1 MSGAKAKHESL
12 FHMVLPVT
20 NVGRNEWFCEQ
31 ERYNYSFLQDFTKHF
46 DLPKTWAPLHL
57 PGGSIQILVDGTH
70 LYIPPKS
77 YTIYPGG
84 TSVPMFASGSFG
96 TWNTTFLKHFKRDMD
111 EITLDLVRDISDT
124 LLYIHYMNW
133 RTYFGVYLGTNLTTN
148 VNILTTKRFNRFFDD
163 TQMNA
168 FDLQYLKDHPYAIL
182 PYIDDFMDAD
192 RIEVSL
198 GTVAHVRIKCLVE
211 WVCRCIT
218 IQNQD
223 ASNASSFVPKSKLEF
238 TVRYKLK
245 ALQDEELTEAYGD
258 LKRDDDFLSGLLQR
272 FRISDSTSTSTSTSQ
287 TDQEELVSLFYTWNI
302 ERSIYQTLWNVSH
315 PDVSSKETNLWS
327 ENSDETMIG
336 LTPKQREIVK
346 SVFHHRV
353 VVCNGYP
360 GTGKTTLVR
369 SVVEIATKNLK
380 LKVCLVSPTGK
391 AAKVLSKATNHPA
404 YTIHKFLYHN
414 DKLHKMD
421 DNEKKKLLP
430 TMSVPVSEDVD
441 IFILDECSMV
451 SMQLLYNFLKYTQP
465 HQKIVMIGDVDQ
477 LPPIEYGSPFRDIVL
492 HGKPNKNLAKFML
505 TQIHRQDAHSNIIP
519 FALDVIQGRP
529 VNTSLLVDKDGDIEF
544 LNASQQTDVLNTI
557 KHVVRQC
564 KKQNDNFQI
573 IIPTKKSAL
582 GTERLNEVLCPL
594 INPSYKQGFGM
605 YQCGDRIIFT
615 KNEGDVCNG
624 DIATIIRVHSASRWT
639 VAMDHDGS
647 EIDINPTNY
656 SFEHAYCITVHK
668 SQGSEYDVTIL
679 VLHDLCSQM
688 LLQRKLL
695 YTAVTRAKK
704 KLILIGTV
712 PLIRTCVK
720 NNTSENT
727 KSILKLFL
735 TEELK
740 G

>member
-1 MSGAKAKHESL
+1 M
-12 FHMVLPVT
+12 MLPIT

-46 DLPKTWAPLHL
+46 DLPKTWAPSHL
-57 PGGSIQILVDGTH
+57 PGGSIQILVDSTH
-70 LYIPPKS
+70 IYIPPKS
-77 YTIYPGG
+77 YTVYPGS
-84 TSVPMFASGSFG
+84 TVVPMFISGTFSSWK
-96 TWNTTFLKHFKRDMD
+96 TAFLKNFKKDMD

-124 LLYIHYMNW
+124 LLYVHYMNW
-133 RTYFGVYLGTNLTTN
+133 RTYLGVFLGTNPTTN
-148 VNILTTKRFNRFFDD
+148 ANILSTKRFNRFFDD
-163 TQMNA
+163 SQMHS
-168 FDLQYLKDHPYAIL
+168 FDLQYLKDHPYAVL
-182 PYIDDFMDAD
+182 PYVDDFVDAD

-198 GTVAHVRIKCLVE
+198 GTLARVRVQSLVE

-223 ASNASSFVPKSKLEF
+223 TSNASSYIPKSKLEF

-245 ALQDEELTEAYGD
+245 ALKDEELTEAYGE
-258 LKRDDDFLSGLLQR
+258 LKKDDDFLSGSLQR
-272 FRISDSTSTSTSTSQ
+272 FRCIDSDQ
-287 TDQEELVSLFYTWNI
+287 DEDELVSLCYTWRL
-302 ERSIYQTLWNVSH
+302 ERTIYQTLFNVSH
-315 PDVSSKETNLWS
+315 PSEPLIMSSQRKG
-327 ENSDETMIG
+327 ENVVNANNGVDTMSQ

-346 SVFHHRV
+346 SVFQHRV

-369 SVVEIATKNLK
+369 SVVEIATTKHK

-414 DKLHKMD
+414 DKLQKMD
-421 DNEKKKLLP
+421 EKERKKAIPLL
-430 TMSVPVSEDVD
+430 SVPVSHDVD

-451 SMQLLYNFLKYTQP
+451 SMQLLYNFLKYTQA

-477 LPPIEYGSPFRDIVL
+477 LPPIEYGSPFREIVL

-529 VNTSLLVDKDGDIEF
+529 LNTTLLVDKDGDIEF
-544 LNASQQTDVLNTI
+544 INASQQSDVLNTI
-557 KHVVRQC
+557 KHVVRKC

-582 GTERLNEVLCPL
+582 GTERLNEVLSPL
-594 INPSYKQGFGM
+594 INPSYKPGFGM
-605 YQCGDRIIFT
+605 YQSGDRIIFT

-624 DIATIIRVHSASRWT
+624 DIATIVRVQSASRWT
-639 VAMDHDGS
+639 VMMDHDGS
-647 EIDINPTNY
+647 EMDINPTNY

-704 KLILIGTV
+704 KLILIGTI
-712 PLIRTCVK
+712 PLIRSCVK
-720 NNTSENT
+720 NNTNEST

-740 G
+740 V